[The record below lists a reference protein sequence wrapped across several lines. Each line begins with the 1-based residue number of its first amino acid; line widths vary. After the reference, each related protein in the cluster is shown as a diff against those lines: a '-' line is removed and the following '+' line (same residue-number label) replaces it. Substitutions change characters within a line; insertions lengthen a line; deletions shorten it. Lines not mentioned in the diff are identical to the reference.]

1 MGIAVMLADGHRR
14 VRVSARDRGGSAVLI
29 GSVEATIAVLFAIVV
44 LGPILAERLRIP
56 GIVGLIAG
64 GMVFGPFVIDW
75 LESDGLVDDLGSIG
89 LLYLMFLAGL
99 SFDIKA
105 FNDNRRMAI
114 TFGLLGFFLPFLLS
128 VFVVDQSDDIETLG
142 ALLIGAMWAS
152 NTLVAYSEV
161 QSAGLQNTRSVG
173 AAVSGGVVADLMSLT
188 VLAFATAT
196 AVIEVDPLDVPF
208 ASEIAERLAPDGVQ
222 PTTPDPALSLW
233 IGLPLLVF
241 VCLWVL
247 PRVANWFFVRVG
259 RTRPQRFVFTLALMA
274 LGATVALLGGMEG
287 LIGAFLAGLGLNR
300 LVPARGPLMER
311 LDFVGTSLFI
321 PVFLISIG
329 LNIDPA
335 VLIDPKTIGL
345 GLLFTGFVIVGKTTA
360 ALIAGKIFGL
370 SVDEIGLMS
379 SLSFGQAASTLAI
392 AQVGLTLGMFGQ
404 NVVNAAVLTIVI
416 TAFITS
422 YATRFFASR
431 VPAVTADHPPIGQ
444 HVLLD
449 TRGSRSE
456 ISALV
461 AFAGGLARPD
471 GGLVIPFGVVGDTPR
486 SDVRSAVDRAAAE
499 AAAVG
504 LDGDGMVRVGDSF
517 TRATVNLVAELDASL
532 VLLAWDGPKW
542 AVDYVFGNDID
553 AVGQASPVPT
563 IAAHLIGPWDRIIV
577 QFGQPRTAWQREDLE
592 LTADVVRHLRQ
603 GTDAGLVVLSD
614 DESVVELLEHDG
626 DRERRRERAIIVTE
640 RSDQDDVVSQVRP
653 TDLVIVPAHI
663 VHDMAPWRLRRLVRH
678 LRDTNLAVVAGPH
691 RLTISQGVTTRP
703 LSMAGTPLVLD
714 D

>member
-1 MGIAVMLADGHRR
+1 MLADRCRR
-14 VRVSARDRGGSAVLI
+14 MTVSARDHGGAGVLI

-75 LESDGLVDDLGSIG
+75 LESGGLVEELGSIG
-89 LLYLMFLAGL
+89 ILYLMFLAGL
-99 SFDIKA
+99 SFDVKA
-105 FNDNRRMAI
+105 FNDNRKMAI

-128 VFVVDQSDDIETLG
+128 VFVVDQSEDIETLG

-208 ASEIAERLAPDGVQ
+208 GAELAERIVPDGVQ

-247 PRVANWFFVRVG
+247 PRLANWFFVRVG

-274 LGATVALLGGMEG
+274 VGATVALLGGMEG

-335 VLIDPKTIGL
+335 VLIEPETIGL

-360 ALIAGKIFGL
+360 ALISGKIFGL
-370 SVDEIGLMS
+370 SGDEVGLIS

-392 AQVGLTLGMFGQ
+392 GQVGLTLGMFEQ
-404 NVVNAAVLTIVI
+404 NVVNAAVLAIVI

-431 VPAVTADHPPIGQ
+431 VPPVVVDRPPIGQ

-449 TRGSRSE
+449 ARGSRSE

-471 GGLVIPFGVVGDTPR
+471 GGLVIPFGVTGDTPH
-486 SDVRSAVDRAAAE
+486 SDVRSAVDRATAE
-499 AAAVG
+499 AAAAG
-504 LDGDGMVRVGDSF
+504 LDGDGMVRVSDSF
-517 TRATVNLVAELDASL
+517 TNATVNLVTELDSSL

-542 AVDYVFGNDID
+542 AIDYVFGNDID
-553 AVGQASPVPT
+553 SVGQASPVPT
-563 IAAHLIGPWDRIIV
+563 IAAHLIGPWDRIVV
-577 QFGQPRTAWQREDLE
+577 QLGGPRTAWQREDVE
-592 LTADVVRHLRQ
+592 LTADVVRHLRA
-603 GTDAGLVVLSD
+603 GTDAGLVVMCD
-614 DESVVELLEHDG
+614 DESMLELVEPEG
-626 DRERRRERAIIVTE
+626 DRERRRERAVVLTD
-640 RSDQDDVVSQVRP
+640 RAHQDDLMSEVEP

-663 VHDMAPWRLRRLVRH
+663 VHDMAPWHLRKLVRR
-678 LRDTNLAVVAGPH
+678 LRDTNLAVVGGPH
-691 RLTISQGVTTRP
+691 RLTISQGVSTRP
-703 LSMAGTPLVLD
+703 MSMAATPHLTD
-714 D
+714 G

>member
-1 MGIAVMLADGHRR
+1 MLAEGHRR
-14 VRVSARDRGGSAVLI
+14 MAVSARDREASAVLI

-64 GMVFGPFVIDW
+64 GIVFGPFVIGW
-75 LESDGLVDDLGSIG
+75 LESGGLVDDLGSIG
-89 LLYLMFLAGL
+89 ILYLMFLAGL

-105 FNDNRRMAI
+105 FNDNRKMAI

-128 VFVVDQSDDIETLG
+128 VFVVDQSEDIETLG

-152 NTLVAYSEV
+152 NTLVAYPEV

-173 AAVSGGVVADLMSLT
+173 AAVSAGVVADLMSLT

-196 AVIEVDPLDVPF
+196 AVIEIEPLDLPF
-208 ASEIAERLAPDGVQ
+208 GTEIAERLAPEGVQ
-222 PTTPDPALSLW
+222 PSTPDPALSLW

-247 PRVANWFFVRVG
+247 PRLASWFFVRVG

-274 LGATVALLGGMEG
+274 IGATVALLGGMEG

-329 LNIDPA
+329 LSIDPA
-335 VLIDPKTIGL
+335 VLIDPQTIGL
-345 GLLFTGFVIVGKTTA
+345 GLLFTGFVIVGKTAA
-360 ALIAGKIFGL
+360 ALIAGRIFGL
-370 SVDEIGLMS
+370 STDEVGLMS

-392 AQVGLTLGMFGQ
+392 GQVGLSLGMFGQ
-404 NVVNAAVLTIVI
+404 NVVNASVLTIVI

-431 VPAVTADHPPIGQ
+431 VPPVVVDRPPIGQ
-444 HVLLD
+444 LVLLD
-449 TRGSRSE
+449 ARGSRSE

-461 AFAGGLARPD
+461 AFAGALARHD
-471 GGLVIPFGVVGDTPR
+471 GGLVVPFGVTGDAPQ
-486 SDVRSAVDRAAAE
+486 SDIRSAVDRAAAE
-499 AAAVG
+499 AAASG

-517 TRATVNLVAELDASL
+517 TSATVNLVNELEASL
-532 VLLAWDGPKW
+532 VLLAWDGPRW
-542 AVDYVFGNDID
+542 ASDYVFGNDID
-553 AVGQASPVPT
+553 NVGQASPVPT

-577 QFGQPRTAWQREDLE
+577 LLGQPRTAWQREDVE
-592 LTADVVRHLRQ
+592 LTADVVRHLRER
-603 GTDAGLVVLSD
+603 TDAALTVLCD
-614 DESVVELLEHDG
+614 DESMVELFELDG
-626 DRERRRERAIIVTE
+626 GSDRRRERAVVVAG
-640 RSDQDDVVSQVRP
+640 RDDQDDVIGNLEP

-663 VHDMAPWRLRRLVRH
+663 VHDLAPWRLRRLVRH

-691 RLTISQGVTTRP
+691 RLTISQGVTARP
-703 LSMAGTPLVLD
+703 LSTVVTPRLVTS
-714 D
+714 

>member
-1 MGIAVMLADGHRR
+1 M
-14 VRVSARDRGGSAVLI
+14 LI

-44 LGPILAERLRIP
+44 LGPTLAERFRIP

-64 GMVFGPFVIDW
+64 GMIFGPFVIGW
-75 LESDGLVDDLGSIG
+75 LGSSGLVDDLGAIG
-89 LLYLMFLAGL
+89 ILYLMFLAGL

-105 FNDNRRMAI
+105 FKDNRRMAI
-114 TFGLLGFFLPFLLS
+114 TFGLLGFFIPFVLS
-128 VFVVDQSDDIETLG
+128 VVVVDQSDDIETLG

-173 AAVSGGVVADLMSLT
+173 AAVSAGVVADLMSLT

-196 AVIEVDPLDVPF
+196 AVIEIEPLEIPF
-208 ASEIAERLAPDGVQ
+208 GADIAERLAPEGVEAS
-222 PTTPDPALSLW
+222 TTDPALSLW

-274 LGATVALLGGMEG
+274 VGATVALLGGMEG

-300 LVPARGPLMER
+300 MIPARGPLMER
-311 LDFVGTSLFI
+311 LEFVGTSLFI

-335 VLIDPKTIGL
+335 VLIDPPTIAL
-345 GLLFTGFVIVGKTTA
+345 GLLFTGFVLVGKTTA
-360 ALIAGKIFGL
+360 AAISGLVFGL
-370 SVDEIGLMS
+370 SRNEVGLMS

-392 AQVGLTLGMFGQ
+392 AQVGLTLGMFEQ
-404 NVVNAAVLTIVI
+404 NVVNSAVLAIVI

-431 VPAVTADHPPIGQ
+431 VPPVVVDRPPIGQ
-444 HVLLD
+444 QVLLD
-449 TRGSRSE
+449 ARGSSSE
-456 ISALV
+456 ISSLV

-471 GGLVIPFGVVGDTPR
+471 GGLVIPFGVTGDTPR
-486 SDVRSAVDRAAAE
+486 SDVRAAVDRAAAE
-499 AAAVG
+499 AAADG
-504 LDGDGMVRVGDSF
+504 LDGDGMLRVGDSF
-517 TRATVNLVAELDASL
+517 TSATINLVTELDASL

-542 AVDYVFGNDID
+542 AADYLFGNDID
-553 AVGQASPVPT
+553 GVGQASPVPT
-563 IAAHLIGPWDRIIV
+563 IAAHLIRPWNRIIV
-577 QFGQPRTAWQREDLE
+577 QLGQPRTAWQREDVE
-592 LTADVVRHLRQ
+592 LTADVVRHLRE
-603 GTDAGLVVLSD
+603 GTDIELIVLCD
-614 DESVVELLEHDG
+614 DGSMRALLEPEGDR
-626 DRERRRERAIIVTE
+626 DRERVAVITDRVE
-640 RSDQDDVVSQVRP
+640 QDDVFNRIEP

-663 VHDMAPWRLRRLVRH
+663 VHDMPPWKLRRRVRLLH
-678 LRDTNLAVVAGPH
+678 DTNLVVVGGPH
-691 RLTISQGVTTRP
+691 RLAISQGVTVRP
-703 LSMAGTPLVLD
+703 LSTAVTPRIATA
-714 D
+714 

>member
-1 MGIAVMLADGHRR
+1 M
-14 VRVSARDRGGSAVLI
+14 LI
-29 GSVEATIAVLFAIVV
+29 GTVEATIAVLFAIVV
-44 LGPILAERLRIP
+44 LGPTLAERLRIP

-64 GMVFGPFVIDW
+64 GMVFGPFVIGW
-75 LESDGLVDDLGSIG
+75 LESGSLVEDLGSIG
-89 LLYLMFLAGL
+89 ILYLMFLAGL
-99 SFDIKA
+99 SFDVRA
-105 FNDNRRMAI
+105 FNDNRKMAI

-128 VFVVDQSDDIETLG
+128 VFIVDQSDDIETLG

-173 AAVSGGVVADLMSLT
+173 AAVSAGVVADLMSLT

-196 AVIEVDPLDVPF
+196 AVIEIDPLDIPF
-208 ASEIAERLAPDGVQ
+208 GDEIADRLAPEGVEA
-222 PTTPDPALSLW
+222 TTPDPALSLW

-247 PRVANWFFVRVG
+247 PRVASWFFVRVG

-300 LVPARGPLMER
+300 LVPARGPLMDR

-360 ALIAGKIFGL
+360 AVIAGRVFGL
-370 SVDEIGLMS
+370 SADEVGLMS

-392 AQVGLTLGMFGQ
+392 GQVGLTLGMFGQ
-404 NVVNAAVLTIVI
+404 NVVNAAVLAIVI

-431 VPAVTADHPPIGQ
+431 VPPVVVDRPPIGQ

-449 TRGSRSE
+449 AREGGSE

-471 GGLVIPFGVVGDTPR
+471 GGLVIPFGVTGDTPR
-486 SDVRSAVDRAAAE
+486 SDIRAAVDRATAE

-517 TRATVNLVAELDASL
+517 TSATVNLVSELDASL

-542 AVDYVFGNDID
+542 ASDYVFGNDID
-553 AVGQASPVPT
+553 AVGRASPVPT
-563 IAAHLIGPWDRIIV
+563 IAAHLIGPWDRVIV
-577 QFGQPRTAWQREDLE
+577 QLDQSRTAWQREDVE
-592 LTADVVRHLRQ
+592 LTADVVRHLRE
-603 GTDAGLVVLSD
+603 GTDVGLIVLCD
-614 DESVVELLEHDG
+614 DESTVELLEPEG
-626 DRERRRERAIIVTE
+626 DRDRRRERAIVVTD
-640 RSDQDDVVSQVRP
+640 RSDRDDVLSRVEP
-653 TDLVIVPAHI
+653 TDLVIVPAHV
-663 VHDMAPWRLRRLVRH
+663 VHDMAPWRLRRLVRL
-678 LRDTNLAVVAGPH
+678 LRDTNVAVVGGPH
-691 RLTISQGVTTRP
+691 RLTISQGVTTRS
-703 LSMAGTPLVLD
+703 LSMAVTPQLAAD
-714 D
+714 

>member
-1 MGIAVMLADGHRR
+1 
-14 VRVSARDRGGSAVLI
+14 VLI
-29 GSVEATIAVLFAIVV
+29 GSVEATIAVLFGIVV
-44 LGPILAERLRIP
+44 LGPTLAERFRIP

-64 GMVFGPFVIDW
+64 GMIFGPFVIGW
-75 LESDGLVDDLGSIG
+75 LSSGGLVDDLGSIG
-89 LLYLMFLAGL
+89 ILYLMFLAGL

-128 VFVVDQSDDIETLG
+128 VIVVDQSEDIETLG

-161 QSAGLQNTRSVG
+161 QSAGLQSTRSVG
-173 AAVSGGVVADLMSLT
+173 AAVSAGVVADLMSLT

-196 AVIEVDPLDVPF
+196 AVIEIEPLDVPF
-208 ASEIAERLAPDGVQ
+208 GTELAERLAPEGVQ
-222 PTTPDPALSLW
+222 PTTPDPTLSLW

-241 VCLWVL
+241 VCLWLL

-274 LGATVALLGGMEG
+274 VGATVALLGGMEG

-335 VLIDPKTIGL
+335 VLVDPKTIGL
-345 GLLFTGFVIVGKTTA
+345 GLLFTGFVLVGKTSA
-360 ALIAGKIFGL
+360 AMIAGKIFGL
-370 SVDEIGLMS
+370 SGDEIGLMS

-392 AQVGLTLGMFGQ
+392 GQVGLTLGMFGQ

-431 VPAVTADHPPIGQ
+431 VPPVVVERPPIGQ
-444 HVLLD
+444 QVLLD
-449 TRGSRSE
+449 TRSSTSE
-456 ISALV
+456 ISILV

-471 GGLVIPFGVVGDTPR
+471 GGLVVPYGVTGDTPR
-486 SDVRSAVDRAAAE
+486 SDVRAAVDRAAAE
-499 AAAVG
+499 AAAGG
-504 LDGDGMVRVGDSF
+504 LDAESMLRVGDSF
-517 TRATVNLVAELDASL
+517 TNATTNLVSEVDASL

-542 AVDYVFGNDID
+542 AADYVFGNDID
-553 AVGQASPVPT
+553 GVGQASPVPT
-563 IAAHLIGPWDRIIV
+563 IAAHLVRPWDRIVV
-577 QFGQPRTAWQREDLE
+577 QLGQPRLAWQREDVE
-592 LTADVVRHLRQ
+592 LAADVVRHLRT
-603 GTDAGLVVLSD
+603 GTDVGLVVLCDDAATAGPFERESD
-614 DESVVELLEHDG
+614 RARDRDRMVVVT
-626 DRERRRERAIIVTE
+626 DRAE
-640 RSDQDDVVSQVRP
+640 QDDVIDRVEP

-663 VHDMAPWRLRRLVRH
+663 VHDMPPWRLRRLVRR
-678 LRDTNLAVVAGPH
+678 LQNTNIAVVGGPH
-691 RLTISQGVTTRP
+691 RLTISQGVTRRP
-703 LSMAGTPLVLD
+703 LSTAMTPRLATT
-714 D
+714 

>member
-1 MGIAVMLADGHRR
+1 M
-14 VRVSARDRGGSAVLI
+14 LI

-44 LGPILAERLRIP
+44 LGPTLAERFRIP

-64 GMVFGPFVIDW
+64 GMIFGPFVIGW
-75 LESDGLVDDLGSIG
+75 LSSGGLVDDLGSIG

-105 FNDNRRMAI
+105 FKDNRRMAI
-114 TFGLLGFFLPFLLS
+114 TFGLLGFFIPFLLS
-128 VFVVDQSDDIETLG
+128 VAVVDQSEDIETLG

-173 AAVSGGVVADLMSLT
+173 AAVSAGVVADLISLT

-196 AVIEVDPLDVPF
+196 AVIEIEPLDVPF
-208 ASEIAERLAPDGVQ
+208 GSDLAERLAPEGVQ
-222 PTTPDPALSLW
+222 ATTPDPALSLW

-274 LGATVALLGGMEG
+274 VGATVALLGGMEG

-300 LVPARGPLMER
+300 LIPARGPLMER

-335 VLIDPKTIGL
+335 VLIDPQTIGL
-345 GLLFTGFVIVGKTTA
+345 GLLFTSFVLVGKTTA
-360 ALIAGKIFGL
+360 AVIAGKIFGL
-370 SVDEIGLMS
+370 SRDEIGLMS

-392 AQVGLTLGMFGQ
+392 AQVGLTLGMFEQ
-404 NVVNAAVLTIVI
+404 NVVNAAVLAIVI

-431 VPAVTADHPPIGQ
+431 VPPVVVDRPPIGQ
-444 HVLLD
+444 QVLLD
-449 TRGSRSE
+449 ARSSTSD
-456 ISALV
+456 ISTLV

-471 GGLVIPFGVVGDTPR
+471 GGLVIPFGVTGDTPR
-486 SDVRSAVDRAAAE
+486 SDVRAAIDRAAAE
-499 AAAVG
+499 AAAAG
-504 LDGDGMVRVGDSF
+504 LDGDGMLRVGDSF
-517 TRATVNLVAELDASL
+517 TSATIDLVTELDASL
-532 VLLAWDGPKW
+532 VLLAWNGPKW
-542 AVDYVFGNDID
+542 AADYVFGNDID
-553 AVGQASPVPT
+553 GVGQASPVPT
-563 IAAHLIGPWDRIIV
+563 IAAHLIRPWNRIIV
-577 QFGQPRTAWQREDLE
+577 QLGGPRTAWQREDVQ
-592 LTADVVRHLRQ
+592 LTVDVVRHLRT
-603 GTDAGLVVLSD
+603 GPDVELVVLCD
-614 DESVVELLEHDG
+614 DDSTAALFEHDG
-626 DRERRRERAIIVTE
+626 DRDRDRDRDGMTVIIDRTQ
-640 RSDQDDVVSQVRP
+640 QDDVIDRIEP
-653 TDLVIVPAHI
+653 TDLVIVPAHL
-663 VHDMAPWRLRRLVRH
+663 VHDMPPWRLRRLVRR
-678 LRDTNLAVVAGPH
+678 LQNTNIAVVGGPH

-703 LSMAGTPLVLD
+703 LSTAMMPRIATA
-714 D
+714 